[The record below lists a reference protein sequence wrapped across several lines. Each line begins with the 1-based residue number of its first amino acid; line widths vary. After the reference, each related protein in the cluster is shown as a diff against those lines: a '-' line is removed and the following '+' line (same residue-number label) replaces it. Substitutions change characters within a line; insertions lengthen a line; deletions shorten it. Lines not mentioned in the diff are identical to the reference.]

1 MKTVLLC
8 LLLMISITVHAA
20 SDMPKVM
27 RFNKPPQTPQA
38 RYVIELMGMVYHA
51 LGIELRLE
59 EFNHKGSLIAANAGN
74 LDGQLARVASVEVEY
89 LNLRRVD
96 HALFQFNLQFLSL
109 CSFCELKELSSL
121 TIRSGYPVATAYLA
135 EHHIQAYVID
145 VKSAVTQLNLV
156 MQEQVEGALILDF
169 HLKPHLKNINE
180 ETLQIK
186 NLAVIESF
194 HFVHKR
200 YEHLIPLIKAKL
212 EEFEREGVIQMLKTK
227 YQI

>member
-1 MKTVLLC
+1 MIVSTV
-8 LLLMISITVHAA
+8 VHAA
-20 SDMPKVM
+20 NDIPNVM

-38 RYVIELMGMVYHA
+38 RYVIELMGMVYHE
-51 LGIELRLE
+51 LGVELRLE

-74 LDGQLARVASVEVEY
+74 LDGQLARVASVETEY
-89 LNLRRVD
+89 PNLRRVD
-96 HALFQFNLQFLSL
+96 YALFQFNLQFLSL
-109 CSFCELKELSSL
+109 CSHCDLKAVSSL

-135 EHHIQAYVID
+135 EHHIQAYIID

-156 MQEQVEGALILDF
+156 VQRQVEGALILDF

-186 NLAVIESF
+186 NLAVVESF

-212 EEFEREGVIQMLKTK
+212 EEFEHEGIIEMLRAK